1 MDLKLFSHVTS
12 EVILWSCTVGVM
24 VSLFSNRGGL
34 AREPLKISEET
45 VDRTLHS
52 PPRRCQSL
60 FLLGNSQEFLF
71 FRGID
76 RVVLRN

>member
-34 AREPLKISEET
+34 AREHLKISEET
-45 VDRTLHS
+45 RGWGLKPEMSLSHS
-52 PPRRCQSL
+52 P
-60 FLLGNSQEFLF
+60 G
-71 FRGID
+71 G
-76 RVVLRN
+76 